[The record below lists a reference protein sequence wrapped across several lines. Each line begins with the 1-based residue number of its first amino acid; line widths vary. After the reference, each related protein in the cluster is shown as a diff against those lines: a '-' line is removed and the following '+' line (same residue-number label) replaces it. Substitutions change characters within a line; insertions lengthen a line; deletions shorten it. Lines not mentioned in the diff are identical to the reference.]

1 MPLLKKPGCRTG
13 FTLPGGKL
21 ARTKIFLD
29 NIINP
34 IFVKMPSL
42 MNKLEQ
48 EFENFQSVYGS
59 HGPAQRGIHQDYKAE
74 DSQEEADLPASQ
86 GTPNK

>member
-21 ARTKIFLD
+21 ARTKTFLD

-48 EFENFQSVYGS
+48 EFENFQSIYGS
-59 HGPAQRGIHQDYKAE
+59 HGIHQDYKAE